1 MTHTEYTKNILN
13 IKDKNVFF
21 NENCLETKTIKGIE
35 TKVFHGYLTYDVP
48 EYCPICGSINNNSII
63 KWAFKKNCKI
73 KLDKVSNYNTILLLD
88 KQRFKC
94 KNCNAT
100 FIASTTLVDYHK
112 QISNNTRISI
122 TLDLMEKGCEKDI
135 SKRKI

>member
-1 MTHTEYTKNILN
+1 MTHTDYTKNILN

-21 NENCLETKTIKGIE
+21 NENCLETKTIKGVE

-73 KLDKVSNYNTILLLD
+73 KLDKVSNYNTILLL
-88 KQRFKC
+88 KS
-94 KNCNAT
+94 
-100 FIASTTLVDYHK
+100 IHPWASFPPWRHFASVNVALLRLPPLSLARTENPSQTCIDFR
-112 QISNNTRISI
+112 TR
-122 TLDLMEKGCEKDI
+122 TV
-135 SKRKI
+135 